1 MPDGTSKRHTPGDGS
16 PGRPV
21 PRAQGP
27 RRSGPGDRERP
38 EPDWDRRPDPDYDRR
53 ADPDYDRRADPDYDR
68 RPDPLY
74 DREIEAPSGPPGF
87 PDPAPPD
94 QGGRRSGRARR
105 VANWFGFGAPAEE
118 DEPDQYD
125 RRPGFGRRDPYEAD
139 AGVYDYGRDQGQD
152 YDADYDPAPPAS
164 GRNRRRTGSSHWED
178 VMLGSSPPPG
188 TPMSDSIPGDTMPPD
203 RLHRDAQGVLPPP
216 RGGARP
222 GRREDPQQW
231 RPEPDDDIEPADP
244 MDPVDPLDPGPSPS
258 AERRPNYPPIPKHRP
273 APTVESDGY
282 SSIDASPALGDEPAE
297 RRRDVGGEPAP
308 DDAGDAGTSFLKVP
322 PAQRTPHRSAPAD
335 NPADEVPRRMLR
347 MLPPPALAD
356 GGGMV
361 VDGGRLGRLNVR
373 AAGVRGELHQQ
384 QGLPRQNCFAVGPD
398 PSARWTIAI
407 ICDGVDN
414 AHASEL
420 AAQIAV
426 RSAYRTVARMVAR
439 ERHEN
444 WDWAGVQA
452 EVEEDLRSRLTGTAD
467 RAHELGRSEPAT
479 RLAILVTAADPLE
492 DDRVDMAVLG
502 DSTVLRLAQ
511 GGWRAPL
518 GIRDTSMEGAPA
530 AIPDQAGDDQL
541 RICRTTWRPT
551 DVLVMMTGGFAEA
564 LGRPTAGLAPRL
576 AEDWRTPPS
585 LFDYLRDV
593 DEGLRQREED
603 GCVVALWPSP

>member
-16 PGRPV
+16 PAEPI
-21 PRAQGP
+21 PRAPDP
-27 RRSGPGDRERP
+27 RRPGPTGRERQDP
-38 EPDWDRRPDPDYDRR
+38 EYDHNGEQVEG
-53 ADPDYDRRADPDYDR
+53 
-68 RPDPLY
+68 PL
-74 DREIEAPSGPPGF
+74 GF
-87 PDPAPPD
+87 PDLTQD
-94 QGGRRSGRARR
+94 QAGRRSGRARR
-105 VANWFGFGAPAEE
+105 VANWFGFGAPPEE
-118 DEPDQYD
+118 DEPDPYD

-139 AGVYDYGRDQGQD
+139 TGVYDYGRDQ
-152 YDADYDPAPPAS
+152 DADYDGDFEAAPAPTS
-164 GRNRRRTGSSHWED
+164 GRTRRRTGSSHWED
-178 VMLGSSPPPG
+178 VMLGSSPSPG

-203 RLHRDAQGVLPPP
+203 RLHREPPGTLPPT
-216 RGGARP
+216 RGTSRP
-222 GRREDPQQW
+222 GRREEATRWQ
-231 RPEPDDDIEPADP
+231 PELDDDVEPADP
-244 MDPVDPLDPGPSPS
+244 MDPVDPLDPGPTPS
-258 AERRPNYPPIPKHRP
+258 SERRIAYPPIPNRRP
-273 APTVESDGY
+273 APAAESDRP
-282 SSIDASPALGDEPAE
+282 SATEAAAPVDDQAE
-297 RRRDVGGEPAP
+297 NRRRDRLGDGEADDDGGT
-308 DDAGDAGTSFLKVP
+308 GTTFVPVP
-322 PAQRTPHRSAPAD
+322 PAPRTPYRSGPDDGAV
-335 NPADEVPRRMLR
+335 DEVPRRMLR

-398 PSARWTIAI
+398 PSSRWTIAI
-407 ICDGVDN
+407 VCDGIDN

-444 WDWAGVQA
+444 WDWAGVQT
-452 EVEEDLRSRLTGTAD
+452 EVEEDLRVRLAATAD

-518 GIRDTSMEGAPA
+518 GIRDTSMDAAPA

-564 LGRPTAGLAPRL
+564 LGQPTAGLAPRL

-593 DEGLRQREED
+593 DEGLRLREDD
-603 GCVVALWPSP
+603 GCVVALWPSA

>member
-16 PGRPV
+16 PAEPI

-27 RRSGPGDRERP
+27 RRPGPTGRERP
-38 EPDWDRRPDPDYDRR
+38 DPEYDRRPDPDYD
-53 ADPDYDRRADPDYDR
+53 YDR
-68 RPDPLY
+68 RPGPAY
-74 DREIEAPSGPPGF
+74 DREGEVAPGPMGF
-87 PDPAPPD
+87 TDPAPD

-105 VANWFGFGAPAEE
+105 VANWFGFGAPPEE
-118 DEPDQYD
+118 DEPDPYD

-139 AGVYDYGRDQGQD
+139 AGVYDYGRDQDAG
-152 YDADYDPAPPAS
+152 YDADYDAAPPTPS
-164 GRNRRRTGSSHWED
+164 GRTRRRTGSSHWED
-178 VMLGSSPPPG
+178 VMLGSSPSPG

-203 RLHRDAQGVLPPP
+203 RLHRDPQGVLPPS
-216 RGGARP
+216 RGTSRP
-222 GRREDPQQW
+222 GRREDPTPRW
-231 RPEPDDDIEPADP
+231 RPEDDIEPADP
-244 MDPVDPLDPGPSPS
+244 MDPVDPLDPGPSPA
-258 AERRPNYPPIPKHRP
+258 AERRPNYPPIPGRRP
-273 APTVESDGY
+273 APAAESDR
-282 SSIDASPALGDEPAE
+282 SVALESASGLDDEAE
-297 RRRDVGGEPAP
+297 NRRRDHGPDPAADG
-308 DDAGDAGTSFLKVP
+308 DDPGTSFVP
-322 PAQRTPHRSAPAD
+322 VTAEPREPYRSDRSEAAD
-335 NPADEVPRRMLR
+335 HPVDEVPRRMLR

-407 ICDGVDN
+407 VCDGVDN

-426 RSAYRTVARMVAR
+426 RSAYRTVARMVSR

-444 WDWAGVQA
+444 WDWAGVQT
-452 EVEEDLRSRLTGTAD
+452 EVEEDLRARLAATAD

-518 GIRDTSMEGAPA
+518 GIRDTSVETAPA
-530 AIPDQAGDDQL
+530 AIPDQAGDEQL

-564 LGRPTAGLAPRL
+564 LGQPTAGLAPRL

-593 DEGLRQREED
+593 DEGLRLREDD

>member
-16 PGRPV
+16 PAEPV

-27 RRSGPGDRERP
+27 RRPGPTGRERP
-38 EPDWDRRPDPDYDRR
+38 DPDYDRRPDPDYDRR
-53 ADPDYDRRADPDYDR
+53 
-68 RPDPLY
+68 PDPEF
-74 DREIEAPSGPPGF
+74 DRDGIAPDGSTGYPEN
-87 PDPAPPD
+87 APD
-94 QGGRRSGRARR
+94 QAGRRSGRARR

-118 DEPDQYD
+118 DEPDPYD

-139 AGVYDYGRDQGQD
+139 AGAYDYGRDQGPEYDD
-152 YDADYDPAPPAS
+152 YDSAPAPTS
-164 GRNRRRTGSSHWED
+164 GRTRRRTGSSHWED
-178 VMLGSSPPPG
+178 VMLGSSPSPG
-188 TPMSDSIPGDTMPPD
+188 TPMSDTIPGDTMPPD
-203 RLHRDAQGVLPPP
+203 RLHREPQGVLPPS
-216 RGGARP
+216 RGTARP
-222 GRREDPQQW
+222 ARREDPTPKWQ
-231 RPEPDDDIEPADP
+231 PEPDDEIEPADP
-244 MDPVDPLDPGPSPS
+244 MDPVDPLDPGPRPS
-258 AERRPNYPPIPKHRP
+258 AERRPAYPPIPKRRP
-273 APTVESDGY
+273 APAAESERAGTVDTM
-282 SSIDASPALGDEPAE
+282 PALDDEPDDR
-297 RRRDVGGEPAP
+297 RRRDDAP
-308 DDAGDAGTSFLKVP
+308 DQDDDGDPGTSFVP
-322 PAQRTPHRSAPAD
+322 APAAPRVPYRPG
-335 NPADEVPRRMLR
+335 PAAEGAVDEVPRRMLR

-407 ICDGVDN
+407 VCDGVDN

-444 WDWAGVQA
+444 WDWAGVQT
-452 EVEEDLRSRLTGTAD
+452 EVEDDLRTRLAGTAD

-518 GIRDTSMEGAPA
+518 GIRDTAEEAAPA

-564 LGRPTAGLAPRL
+564 LGQPTAGLAPRL

-593 DEGLRQREED
+593 DEGLRLREDD
-603 GCVVALWPSP
+603 GCVVALWPST

>member
-16 PGRPV
+16 PAEPI
-21 PRAQGP
+21 PRVQGP
-27 RRSGPGDRERP
+27 RRPGPTGRERP
-38 EPDWDRRPDPDYDRR
+38 DPDYDRRPDPDYDRR
-53 ADPDYDRRADPDYDR
+53 PDPEYDRDGVSP
-68 RPDPLY
+68 
-74 DREIEAPSGPPGF
+74 EGPVGY
-87 PDPAPPD
+87 PD
-94 QGGRRSGRARR
+94 QAPDQAGRRSGRARR

-118 DEPDQYD
+118 DEPDPYD

-139 AGVYDYGRDQGQD
+139 AGVYDYGRDQGPEYDPD
-152 YDADYDPAPPAS
+152 YDAAPPPTS
-164 GRNRRRTGSSHWED
+164 GRTRRRTGSSHWED
-178 VMLGSSPPPG
+178 VMLGSSPSPG

-203 RLHRDAQGVLPPP
+203 RLHREPQGVLPPS
-216 RGGARP
+216 RGTARP
-222 GRREDPQQW
+222 GRREDPAPRWQ
-231 RPEPDDDIEPADP
+231 PEPEDHIEPADP

-258 AERRPNYPPIPKHRP
+258 SERRPAYPPIPKHRP
-273 APTVESDGY
+273 APAAESDRATTV
-282 SSIDASPALGDEPAE
+282 DTMPALDDEPDD
-297 RRRDVGGEPAP
+297 RRRFDAGSTPDPDDDGEP
-308 DDAGDAGTSFLKVP
+308 GTSFVP
-322 PAQRTPHRSAPAD
+322 APAAPRVPYRPE
-335 NPADEVPRRMLR
+335 PAAESAVDEVPRRMLR

-407 ICDGVDN
+407 VCDGVDN

-444 WDWAGVQA
+444 WDWAGVQT
-452 EVEEDLRSRLTGTAD
+452 EVEEDLRTRLAGTAD
-467 RAHELGRSEPAT
+467 RAHEMGRSEPAT

-518 GIRDTSMEGAPA
+518 GIRDASAEAAPA
-530 AIPDQAGDDQL
+530 AIPGQAGDDQL

-564 LGRPTAGLAPRL
+564 LGQPTAGLAPRL

-593 DEGLRQREED
+593 DEGLRLRDDD
-603 GCVVALWPSP
+603 GCVVALWPLA

>member
-16 PGRPV
+16 PAEPI

-27 RRSGPGDRERP
+27 RRPAPVGRERP
-38 EPDWDRRPDPDYDRR
+38 DPDYDRRPDPDYDRR
-53 ADPDYDRRADPDYDR
+53 VDPEYDR
-68 RPDPLY
+68 RPDADY
-74 DREIEAPSGPPGF
+74 DRNGASPEGPMGY
-87 PDPAPPD
+87 PDSAPD
-94 QGGRRSGRARR
+94 QPGRRSGRARR

-118 DEPDQYD
+118 DEPDPYD

-139 AGVYDYGRDQGQD
+139 AGVYDQGPD
-152 YDADYDPAPPAS
+152 YDTDYDSAPPPTS
-164 GRNRRRTGSSHWED
+164 GRTRRRTGSSHWED
-178 VMLGSSPPPG
+178 VMLGSSPSPG
-188 TPMSDSIPGDTMPPD
+188 TPMSDSIPSDTMPPD
-203 RLHRDAQGVLPPP
+203 RLHRGPQGVLPPS
-216 RGGARP
+216 RGSTRP
-222 GRREDPQQW
+222 GRREDPAPRWQ
-231 RPEPDDDIEPADP
+231 PDADDDIAPADP

-258 AERRPNYPPIPKHRP
+258 SERRPAYPPIPKHRP
-273 APTVESDGY
+273 APAAESDRPTTLDQVSPSG
-282 SSIDASPALGDEPAE
+282 DADDV
-297 RRRDVGGEPAP
+297 RRLDSATAP
-308 DDAGDAGTSFLKVP
+308 NADDDAEPGTSFVP
-322 PAQRTPHRSAPAD
+322 VPDAPRVPYRPGPTAESAV
-335 NPADEVPRRMLR
+335 DEVPRRMLR

-407 ICDGVDN
+407 VCDGVDN

-452 EVEEDLRSRLTGTAD
+452 EVEEDLRARLAATAD

-518 GIRDTSMEGAPA
+518 GIRDTTAETAPA

-564 LGRPTAGLAPRL
+564 LGQPTAGLAPRL

-593 DEGLRQREED
+593 DEGLRLREDD
-603 GCVVALWPSP
+603 GCVVALWPST